1 MASRDSKLN
10 NTLWIVIY
18 TILDAQKKPS
28 IAVAPSLA
36 GKYAARTE
44 DGLERVVSLMLEAI
58 A

>member
-18 TILDAQKKPS
+18 TILGAQKTLS
-28 IAVAPSLA
+28 IAVAPSLV
-36 GKYAARTE
+36 GKYAARTK
-44 DGLERVVSLMLEAI
+44 DGLERVVSLIPEAI